1 MIQSEKRNVQAL
13 RKSFF
18 LVLLTLSALTT
29 FSFGVRWVGDFF
41 VPLTKNL
48 PIAEG
53 TKQGINALL
62 GGLFTVALLEGSF
75 ILWGHTARKASESHE
90 QIQIADIG
98 EGIAFVTSLL
108 FSAIELTTVLAG
120 GVNGD
125 LEFWLLWIAKTV
137 LTGVLIVMVILVKF
151 WRDYEP
157 EKRNQAHQ
165 KKNSAMLISEQFAF
179 QQSVTRQAVIEAV
192 TSAQEQAPAIAA
204 QLSAQWL
211 SQLTSFAQ
219 IDQPHPVEN
228 ERAQSPQQ
236 IGFSAGEKPIKYCK
250 NCNTYLG
257 RVERETCS
265 PKCRVAYSRK
275 MKVEEA
281 ETDTA
286 SATPVS
292 AE

>member
-1 MIQSEKRNVQAL
+1 MIQSEKRNIQAL

-18 LVLLTLSALTT
+18 LALLTLSALTT

-41 VPLTKNL
+41 VPMTSIL
-48 PIAEG
+48 PIDAG
-53 TKQGINALL
+53 TAHSLNLIL
-62 GGLFTVALLEGSF
+62 GGMFTVALLEGSY
-75 ILWGHTARKASESHE
+75 ILWDYIARNASESHE
-90 QIQIADIG
+90 QITIADVG
-98 EGIAFVTSLL
+98 AGIAFVTSLL
-108 FSAIELTTVLAG
+108 FSAVELTTVLAG

-125 LEFWLLWIAKTV
+125 MEFWLLWIAKTI

-219 IDQPHPVEN
+219 IEQPHPVEDV
-228 ERAQSPQQ
+228 RGQTQQQ

-275 MKVEEA
+275 MKAEDT
-281 ETDTA
+281 ETDSA
-286 SATPVS
+286 SVS